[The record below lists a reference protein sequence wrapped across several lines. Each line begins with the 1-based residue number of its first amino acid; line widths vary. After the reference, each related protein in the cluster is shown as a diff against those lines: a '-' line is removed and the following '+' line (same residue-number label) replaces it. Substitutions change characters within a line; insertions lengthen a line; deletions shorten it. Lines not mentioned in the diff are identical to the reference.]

1 MKIGIML
8 RPYGAQRKL
17 DEVGHAFKIGCCHLL
32 EGRISC
38 IAKIH
43 RQHSKPIERKLLCIF
58 PVFLETHPP
67 QAARGRCG
75 FIKIKIAETYAKI

>member
-1 MKIGIML
+1 MALTYIG
-8 RPYGAQRKL
+8 
-17 DEVGHAFKIGCCHLL
+17 V
-32 EGRISC
+32 
-38 IAKIH
+38 H